1 MVNKGIHGGQT
12 KIQKYENGQD
22 KKTKWSRQK
31 NGKGQGPFSPLGLL
45 RGFALGFALQKS
57 KERGEALILFIFLHF
72 CLFIFSLDPF
82 CHNPFCLDHLSSFI
96 STGEQKEVIRSQ
108 QTL

>member
-1 MVNKGIHGGQT
+1 MTDKNT
-12 KIQKYENGQD
+12 KRQKYEKGQD
-22 KKTKWSRQK
+22 QKTKWSRQK
-31 NGKGQGPFSPLGLL
+31 DEKGQGPSPPLGLL

-82 CHNPFCLDHLSSFI
+82 CLNHLSSFI